1 LAKGV
6 QYIYVLKG
14 GQIMESLLNKKV
26 LESALNAFVIALIT
40 QFTASGADV
49 STLTGDALGTILNSA
64 LSAAAWVVIRAVN
77 PKDAKFGFG
86 AVAPKAT
93 KKK

>member
-1 LAKGV
+1 
-6 QYIYVLKG
+6 
-14 GQIMESLLNKKV
+14 MESLLNKKV

-77 PKDAKFGFG
+77 PKDTKFGINQ
-86 AVAPKAT
+86 AVT
-93 KKK
+93 KKKK

>member
-1 LAKGV
+1 V
-6 QYIYVLKG
+6 YNNIIDVLKG
-14 GQIMESLLNKKV
+14 GQSMESLLNKKV

-77 PKDAKFGFG
+77 PRDTKFGINQE
-86 AVAPKAT
+86 VA
-93 KKK
+93 KKKK

>member
-1 LAKGV
+1 
-6 QYIYVLKG
+6 
-14 GQIMESLLNKKV
+14 MESLLNKKV

-49 STLTGDALGTILNSA
+49 SALTGDALGTILNSA

-77 PKDAKFGFG
+77 PKDHKFGIN
-86 AVAPKAT
+86 AVAD
-93 KKK
+93 KKKK

>member
-1 LAKGV
+1 V
-6 QYIYVLKG
+6 YNNIIDVLKG
-14 GQIMESLLNKKV
+14 GQSMESLLNKKV

-77 PKDAKFGFG
+77 PKDTKFGINQ
-86 AVAPKAT
+86 AVT
-93 KKK
+93 KKKK